1 LLLRQYQIECVEAL
15 RRAYIDGRR
24 APVLQLPT
32 GGGKTVILAEIIRRA
47 VAKGRRVLVLVH
59 RRELIHQ
66 TAAKLALAGVPHG
79 IIAAEFAPNPE
90 ALVQLAS
97 VQSLVRRSD
106 TLADVD
112 LIIIDEA
119 HHTRAKC
126 WHSLVERYQKAR
138 LLGTTATPARLDG
151 RGLGVEDGG
160 LFDVLVTGPST
171 RDLILHSYLSPTRC
185 FVPRRRLELAD
196 VRSRA
201 GDYVTSDLV
210 LRVDCPEIA
219 GDAVEQYALHANHLP
234 GIAYCCNVAHAES
247 VAAVFRA
254 AGYRTGCVHGD
265 LKVRDRDRLIAGL
278 GTGEIELL
286 TSCDLI
292 SEGLDVT
299 NVGAVILLRPTKS
312 LTLYLQQVGRG
323 MRPAPGKE
331 ALVVLDH
338 VGNVIKHGLPDQER
352 KWSLAGVEETK
363 KPPLTVLA
371 NGEAVQLRRE
381 ITKVAD
387 ELKEL
392 SQGRLDAVATMSYW
406 EAVYAGLSEAELR
419 HYARVHQYKRGWAAH
434 RLRAQRAFA
443 P

>member
-1 LLLRQYQIECVEAL
+1 
-15 RRAYIDGRR
+15 
-24 APVLQLPT
+24 
-32 GGGKTVILAEIIRRA
+32 
-47 VAKGRRVLVLVH
+47 
-59 RRELIHQ
+59 
-66 TAAKLALAGVPHG
+66 
-79 IIAAEFAPNPE
+79 
-90 ALVQLAS
+90 
-97 VQSLVRRSD
+97 
-106 TLADVD
+106 
-112 LIIIDEA
+112 
-119 HHTRAKC
+119 
-126 WHSLVERYQKAR
+126 
-138 LLGTTATPARLDG
+138 
-151 RGLGVEDGG
+151 
-160 LFDVLVTGPST
+160 
-171 RDLILHSYLSPTRC
+171 
-185 FVPRRRLELAD
+185 
-196 VRSRA
+196 
-201 GDYVTSDLV
+201 
-210 LRVDCPEIA
+210 
-219 GDAVEQYALHANHLP
+219 
-234 GIAYCCNVAHAES
+234 
-247 VAAVFRA
+247 
-254 AGYRTGCVHGD
+254 
-265 LKVRDRDRLIAGL
+265 VRDRDRLIAGL

-292 SEGLDVT
+292 SEGLDVP